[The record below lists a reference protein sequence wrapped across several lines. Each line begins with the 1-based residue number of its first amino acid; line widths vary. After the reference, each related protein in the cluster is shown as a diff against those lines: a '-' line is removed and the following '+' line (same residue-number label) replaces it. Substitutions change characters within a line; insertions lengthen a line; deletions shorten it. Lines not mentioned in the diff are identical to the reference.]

1 MATLNFSTVQKVIQD
16 TLDTSRDYLARL
28 RERSTNTDLT
38 DQVHGL
44 LSAQGE
50 VSGIM
55 LAQSILQGYAL
66 LDEEEKLGFFEILIQ
81 DFGIDKSK
89 LLTAS
94 ETYAKE
100 NSSSNYKILME
111 ASEAP
116 RQEVLRRLN
125 TAPEGTLALVKMRED
140 LLSFLKEHPTLEQLD
155 LDFRHLF
162 SSWFN
167 RGFLRLERI
176 DWDSSADL
184 LERIIRYEAVHS
196 ISDWDDLR
204 QRVSAP
210 DRACYAF
217 FHPALNDEP
226 LIFIEVALTKHVP
239 DSIHSLLEKERE
251 TLNPHNATTAVF
263 YSISNCQKGLRG
275 VSFGA
280 FLIKQVVRELGQFYS
295 KINNWVTLS
304 PVPNFKKWLDEFS
317 EASDTDSNVTVS
329 SDTTIEK
336 KFDEQ
341 KLLTLEF
348 AERLES
354 LKQHDDSL
362 LSKALY
368 YFTEAK
374 HPRGQ
379 PYDPVSRFHL
389 NNGARLLKIH
399 SCADVSDKGIKE
411 SLGVMVNYQYDP
423 KKMLEHH
430 EAYANEQKVVI
441 AKELEKLRK
450 QRLNS

>member
-1 MATLNFSTVQKVIQD
+1 
-16 TLDTSRDYLARL
+16 
-28 RERSTNTDLT
+28 
-38 DQVHGL
+38 
-44 LSAQGE
+44 
-50 VSGIM
+50 
-55 LAQSILQGYAL
+55 
-66 LDEEEKLGFFEILIQ
+66 
-81 DFGIDKSK
+81 
-89 LLTAS
+89 
-94 ETYAKE
+94 
-100 NSSSNYKILME
+100 
-111 ASEAP
+111 
-116 RQEVLRRLN
+116 
-125 TAPEGTLALVKMRED
+125 LV
-140 LLSFLKEHPTLEQLD
+140 
-155 LDFRHLF
+155 
-162 SSWFN
+162 
-167 RGFLRLERI
+167 RI

-226 LIFIEVALTKHVP
+226 LIFIEVALTKDIP
-239 DSIHSLLEKERE
+239 DSIHSLLAQERDF
-251 TLNPHNATTAVF
+251 LDPYSASTAVF

-280 FLIKQVVRELGQFYS
+280 FLIKQVVRELGQHYP
-295 KINNWVTLS
+295 KINRWVTLS
-304 PVPNFKKWLDEFS
+304 PVPNFKKWMGE
-317 EASDTDSNVTVS
+317 EASLNGTHSNLTSQEAPSATS
-329 SDTTIEK
+329 SVRKVEQAPNTLLNI
-336 KFDEQ
+336 DEQ
-341 KLLTLEF
+341 KLLELEF
-348 AERLES
+348 TERLEA
-354 LKQHDDSL
+354 LKEHDDIL
-362 LSKALY
+362 LSRALY

-399 SCADVSDKGIKE
+399 SCADLSDKGITE
-411 SLGVMVNYQYDP
+411 SLGIMVNYEYDP

-450 QRLNS
+450 QKN